1 MPGLVSFSA
10 SNDPPNN
17 SAERRSRESEGYDLG
32 DIKFAVGDTG
42 RDHESRPDTEKRR
55 DGKRKSAALEE
66 SRNQPVR
73 DQESA
78 KKCGAPR
85 YHKCQNAGATNAQDS
100 DDGVVQ
106 ERKYDA

>member
-1 MPGLVSFSA
+1 MRRAIPGLVSFSA

-42 RDHESRPDTEKRR
+42 RDNESRPDTEKRR

-66 SRNQPVR
+66 SRNQ
-73 DQESA
+73 ESA

-85 YHKCQNAGATNAQDS
+85 YHKRQNAGATNAQDS

>member
-1 MPGLVSFSA
+1 MSSSS

-17 SAERRSRESEGYDLG
+17 SPERRSRESEGYDLG

-55 DGKRKSAALEE
+55 DGKRKCAALEE

-78 KKCGAPR
+78 KKRGAPR
-85 YHKCQNAGATNAQDS
+85 YHKCQNASAANTQDS
-100 DDGVVQ
+100 DDGVIQ